1 MRFRTTLVALILIV
15 SASIAA
21 ACSVPVFRYALEHWQ
36 PDSYVAYVFHKG
48 DLSNDQQA
56 AIESLQ
62 PVGLNDVPAV
72 NLAVKVVDLSET
84 PSPMIQGI
92 LDKTPAESFPW
103 MVVQSPPKNGPPQT
117 VWEGAFGK
125 KSAAKLIN
133 SPIRE
138 TINQRLLKEDSVVW
152 VFLES
157 GLKDVDEPAF
167 ELLNK
172 ELTRLESELKLPEI
186 EDEDLGDLSVDP
198 DALKVSFSAVRVSRD
213 NPEEKILVEM
223 LLGVEPDLRDLEYMT
238 QPMVFPVFGRGRALY
253 AIVGQGIVPEVIEE
267 AAQFLTGACQCT
279 VKAEN
284 PGVDLIMNLDWDKH
298 VIPTETL
305 DESLPPLAGFTGFG
319 LSDTE
324 EAMEEAKS
332 NELAAADS
340 TSEGTAAAMTSTETT
355 EKLNDP
361 SSPENK
367 TESHTADA
375 SASAGQ
381 VSSTSMGTNIL
392 IALVLLVIAVAVGS
406 AVLAPRAN

>member
-15 SASIAA
+15 SASIAT

-48 DLSNDQQA
+48 DLSKDQSA
-56 AIESLQ
+56 AIDSLR
-62 PVGLNDVPAV
+62 PVGLNDLPAV
-72 NLAVKVVDLSET
+72 NLVVKVVDLSEA
-84 PSPMIQGI
+84 PGPVIQGV

-125 KSAAKLIN
+125 QSAAKLIS

-138 TINQRLLKEDSVVW
+138 TVNQRLLKEDSVVW

-198 DALKVSFSAVRVSRD
+198 DALKVSFSSVRLSRD
-213 NPEEKILVEM
+213 NPEEQVLVEM

-253 AIVGQGIVPEVIEE
+253 AIVGEGIVPEVIEE

-298 VIPTETL
+298 VVPTETL

-332 NELAAADS
+332 NGLAAVDS
-340 TSEGTAAAMTSTETT
+340 PPEGASAGMTSTE
-355 EKLNDP
+355 KLNEANA
-361 SSPENK
+361 PENK
-367 TESHTADA
+367 SESNADDA
-375 SASAGQ
+375 ATSAGT
-381 VSSTSMGTNIL
+381 VSSTSLGTNTL
-392 IALVLLVIAVAVGS
+392 IVLVLLVIAVAVGS